1 MKNNKE
7 NDLKQELIDKIAQ
20 NPMEEDNYIELGRLY
35 LVEQNFEEALGLYE
49 ALLKINPFNSQALIN
64 AGSLYF
70 YF

>member
-35 LVEQNFEEALGLYE
+35 LVEQNLYDY
-49 ALLKINPFNSQALIN
+49 ANPSI
-64 AGSLYF
+64 LYF
-70 YF
+70 L